1 MTLEIIIFILS
12 ILFGAFLYWRESH
25 SNGLYRFFNRIMN
38 SKKLQMSK
46 HNPKGFVYQQH
57 FLLRLIYVSVLFL
70 LGILVLRFLV
80 PIDLAT
86 ISIFASCIVGTI
98 LGTYLAGFI
107 ITSEKVIETKADT
120 FEDVIDQTIEKG
132 KSYLDDLK
140 QPTPKVVE
148 EAQKEVEETPE
159 EKKSA
164 RERLKDKGYLK

>member
-12 ILFGAFLYWRESH
+12 ILFGAFLYWTESR
-25 SNGLYRFFNRIMN
+25 SNRVYRFFNGMMYA
-38 SKKLQMSK
+38 KKLQMSE
-46 HNPKGFVYQQH
+46 HNPKGFVYKQH

-70 LGILVLRFLV
+70 FGILILRFLV

-107 ITSEKVIETKADT
+107 ITSEEVLDTKAES
-120 FEDVIDQTIEKG
+120 FEDAVEKTIEKG
-132 KSYLDDLK
+132 KTYLDDLTA
-140 QPTPKVVE
+140 PTPKVVE
-148 EAQKEVEETPE
+148 EAQEEIEETPE
-159 EKKSA
+159 QKKSA